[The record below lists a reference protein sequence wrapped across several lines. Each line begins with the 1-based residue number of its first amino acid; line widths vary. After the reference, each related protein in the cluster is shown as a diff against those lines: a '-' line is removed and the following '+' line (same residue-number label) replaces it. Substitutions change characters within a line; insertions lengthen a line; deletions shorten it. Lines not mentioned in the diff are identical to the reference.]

1 MNRVIMRN
9 RILLFL
15 AGAIGTVVMFFICA
29 LVFQYFVDGIVDYS
43 EAVRFALTYGLPIFI
58 VREIFEYFRKKYQ

>member
-1 MNRVIMRN
+1 MRN

-29 LVFQYFVDGIVDYS
+29 LVFQYFVDGIVNYS
-43 EAVRFALTYGLPIFI
+43 KAVRFALTYGLTLFV
-58 VREIFEYFRKKYQ
+58 VREIFDYFRKKQ